1 MKWEDVLEKAKGE
14 DGSITVDAVKKVIDD
29 NKVKFVDLS
38 EDGYVSKN
46 KYTSEL
52 EAKTKEISTL
62 NETLKT
68 RDTDLEGLKNQLAE
82 AGTDADKLTALQNEF
97 NGLKGKYDEATKS
110 YKAQL
115 EKQAYEFAV
124 KEFAGT
130 KKFTSNAARRDFIN
144 SMIAENLK
152 FKDNKII
159 GAEDFVG
166 MYTESNADAFVVETP
181 PEPPKPAEPKPQ
193 FASATPGASANPSDK
208 MTLSEMMKMK
218 NDNPGM
224 AINF

>member
-1 MKWEDVLEKAKGE
+1 MKWEEVLEKAKGE
-14 DGSITVDAVKKVIDD
+14 DGSITVDAVKKVMDD
-29 NKVKFVDLS
+29 NKAKFVDLS

-46 KYTSEL
+46 KYTSDL
-52 EAKTKEISTL
+52 EAKAKEISTL

-68 RDTDLEGLKNQLAE
+68 RDVDLEGLKNQLAA
-82 AGTDADKLTALQNEF
+82 AGTDADKLTALQEEF
-97 NGLKGKYDEATKS
+97 NGLKGKYDADTKA

-166 MYTESNADAFVVETP
+166 MYTENNADAFVVETP
-181 PEPPKPAEPKPQ
+181 AEPPKPAEPKPQ
-193 FASATPGASANPSDK
+193 FASATPGASANPNDK
-208 MTLSEMMKMK
+208 MSLSDMMKMK